1 MFLNENLNRYNSRLK
16 TRAESF
22 DIFFLLIVFFY
33 KNLDWMTLVS
43 AVTLNLGRFLF
54 SNLPVSGDTLV
65 PCRNER
71 TLVLRC

>member
-22 DIFFLLIVFFY
+22 DNFCLLIVFFY

-43 AVTLNLGRFLF
+43 AVTLTLGGFYLLTCLSLGIHWYHAGMR
-54 SNLPVSGDTLV
+54 
-65 PCRNER
+65 EH
-71 TLVLRC
+71 